1 MLDMTKP
8 ESGQPVL
15 LSIIGTQKDDSGEEN
30 KIELIT
36 EGQVYASDDVSYI
49 TYEENLSVDASIN
62 DMASVILTVTADKMT
77 LTRSG
82 GVEQIQEFILGRL
95 CVSNYATSDGVFSMG
110 VFTNIFKLE
119 RSVDDGALK
128 NINLEYQLEIDGQWQ
143 STNTLSVVIKEENKV
158 GH

>member
-82 GVEQIQEFILGRL
+82 GVEQIQEFILGKL
-95 CVSNYATSDGVFSMG
+95 CVSNYTTSEGVFSMG
-110 VFTNIFKLE
+110 VFTNSFKLE
-119 RSVDDGALK
+119 RSIDSGVLK
-128 NINLEYQLEIDGQWQ
+128 NIDLEYQLEIDGQWQ
-143 STNTLSVVIKEENKV
+143 SSNTWSVVIKEENKV